1 MSKMRFITRFYQW
14 YAYNLYSPM
23 KCIIEMLTRRFITRF
38 NQWYVFIIYIHLRI
52 IEMSRI
58 RFIAW
63 FYLSNIVVHTK
74 YILFYNV
81 HVEKIKP
88 LFFLQHYVSV
98 HTSNNR
104 FELKG
109 HGHLMCAPKSSLG
122 TNYKLDLINLKRGDQ
137 FQPAPS
143 KPKLI
148 RV

>member
-1 MSKMRFITRFYQW
+1 MYIGDL
-14 YAYNLYSPM
+14 NLARLGDYEPFM
-23 KCIIEMLTRRFITRF
+23 
-38 NQWYVFIIYIHLRI
+38 YIIYIHLRI
-52 IEMSRI
+52 IEMSTI
-58 RFIAW
+58 RFITW
-63 FYLSNIVVHTK
+63 FYLSKIVVHTK
-74 YILFYNV
+74 YILLYNV
-81 HVEKIKP
+81 RVEKIKS

-122 TNYKLDLINLKRGDQ
+122 TNYVLNLINLKRGDQ

-148 RV
+148 SFNE

>member
-1 MSKMRFITRFYQW
+1 
-14 YAYNLYSPM
+14 M

-109 HGHLMCAPKSSLG
+109 HDRLMCAPKSSLG
-122 TNYKLDLINLKRGDQ
+122 TSYILDLIILIRGDQ
-137 FQPAPS
+137 FQPSPS

-148 RV
+148 SFNV